1 MYFIHLFQFEYELK
15 IFIFFTNQIIIL
27 FISGLNKQKI
37 IINNLKKKNKINSYI
52 SVVFYCVLI

>member
-37 IINNLKKKNKINSYI
+37 IINNLKKKIK
-52 SVVFYCVLI
+52 